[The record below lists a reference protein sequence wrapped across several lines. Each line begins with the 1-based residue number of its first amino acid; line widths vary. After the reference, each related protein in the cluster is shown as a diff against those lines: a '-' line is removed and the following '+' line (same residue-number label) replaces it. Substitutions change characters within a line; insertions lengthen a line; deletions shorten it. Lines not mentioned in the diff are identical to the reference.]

1 MTKIVFYWLLQVAI
15 INRSVWSAKEPDRR
29 CLDCMCLA
37 SSGCKPNIKCHN
49 VANGGYFCGPYQI
62 SWAYWADAGKPGD
75 AGFANDFETCLNKKS
90 CAESTVRGYMA
101 KWGND
106 CNADGRVDC
115 FDFAAIHKTGPGNCQ
130 QKWLYESKYWK
141 EFNRCYLQSN
151 PSSPSISSEENISN
165 HPLIEIP
172 KPSPLIAPDNS
183 FISLPLNL
191 PPVVARASASVPGAS
206 ASASAGVDSS
216 GIAST
221 FASTSLRDED
231 NEVLNELIINS
242 EDLHKIDNRFPPLPG
257 SLNRP
262 ISGSLPARANPNRV
276 HFSGPNLPIASA
288 RIPTPSS
295 PRTLFIPPPIPPP
308 PPPQRPRL
316 KPIETENESS
326 VIVSSNPIP
335 LNNIRSTTTPEIHPN
350 DRLPDENRGLEV
362 VPYDCVQCL
371 CHASSKC
378 NLNKGC
384 DGAYCGPYLLSWG
397 YWADGGQPGEEYA
410 SCTKQKECSEK
421 AIQGYMSKWKKDCNG
436 DGKIDCIDY
445 ALIHKLGP
453 HGCGKI
459 EALAATDYW
468 NQFLECPATSIKPT
482 RSTRP
487 LLINS
492 TRPIE
497 EFDQPTDVLRIRI
510 NNPSERFREFP
521 QPPRPP
527 PSSNIIHNSGPV
539 GPQPPVLS
547 IPPLPPPPPNPLA
560 NPRNHR
566 FDEDGI
572 RIISPRPSPQ
582 PLPQPQPTIIPR
594 TQPQP
599 SISRNDEF
607 FSEPRPSDHS
617 NDNSNVFEVPR
628 RNQDEERIDPNAFA
642 PRVPPSPSTQ
652 SRARLRN
659 RQNSTTISPNFNRDD
674 VINNECLECICYA
687 SSKCRASIGC
697 RSDEP
702 GRSICGPY
710 QVDWEYWAEAGKPG
724 NRGDLSNLENFQMC
738 LNNRECADQTVREY
752 LKRHRKDCNED
763 GTIDCNDFAAIHVS
777 GTGQCNA
784 QWYLDSKYYSDFRE
798 CYDF

>member
-1 MTKIVFYWLLQVAI
+1 M
-15 INRSVWSAKEPDRR
+15 
-29 CLDCMCLA
+29 
-37 SSGCKPNIKCHN
+37 
-49 VANGGYFCGPYQI
+49 
-62 SWAYWADAGKPGD
+62 
-75 AGFANDFETCLNKKS
+75 
-90 CAESTVRGYMA
+90 
-101 KWGND
+101 
-106 CNADGRVDC
+106 
-115 FDFAAIHKTGPGNCQ
+115 
-130 QKWLYESKYWK
+130 
-141 EFNRCYLQSN
+141 
-151 PSSPSISSEENISN
+151 
-165 HPLIEIP
+165 
-172 KPSPLIAPDNS
+172 
-183 FISLPLNL
+183 
-191 PPVVARASASVPGAS
+191 
-206 ASASAGVDSS
+206 
-216 GIAST
+216 
-221 FASTSLRDED
+221 
-231 NEVLNELIINS
+231 
-242 EDLHKIDNRFPPLPG
+242 
-257 SLNRP
+257 
-262 ISGSLPARANPNRV
+262 
-276 HFSGPNLPIASA
+276 
-288 RIPTPSS
+288 
-295 PRTLFIPPPIPPP
+295 
-308 PPPQRPRL
+308 
-316 KPIETENESS
+316 
-326 VIVSSNPIP
+326 
-335 LNNIRSTTTPEIHPN
+335 
-350 DRLPDENRGLEV
+350 
-362 VPYDCVQCL
+362 
-371 CHASSKC
+371 
-378 NLNKGC
+378 
-384 DGAYCGPYLLSWG
+384 
-397 YWADGGQPGEEYA
+397 
-410 SCTKQKECSEK
+410 
-421 AIQGYMSKWKKDCNG
+421 
-436 DGKIDCIDY
+436 
-445 ALIHKLGP
+445 
-453 HGCGKI
+453 
-459 EALAATDYW
+459 
-468 NQFLECPATSIKPT
+468 
-482 RSTRP
+482 
-487 LLINS
+487 LINS

-521 QPPRPP
+521 QPPRPVTRIDLSHLNRSRPIIIRIKP

-674 VINNECLECICYA
+674 VINNECLECICYVSLLFYLSYKNLIQKNWSQTFIKA